1 MLFTTIFRDVN
12 VTLVCITNT
21 PTILYSASFQ
31 SGVGGE
37 GGGLGPLF
45 LNFLDL
51 LLHCSGAPYPYR
63 KLKETHEL
71 IFSWL
76 SWLAVLLMGATHD
89 DDNDNGGVA
98 QDGCHTPNNR
108 LTEACSLGLPC
119 TFLLYVIML
128 WSIDTC
134 QIRLSA
140 DQRHVIISRAQVYS
154 LSRSSVLLKLTA
166 DQVQVFD
173 WIVGSCQV
181 KLLKTELGCSEV
193 C

>member
-31 SGVGGE
+31 SGGE

-76 SWLAVLLMGATHD
+76 SWLAVLLMGAHD
-89 DDNDNGGVA
+89 GGDDGGVV
-98 QDGCHTPNNR
+98 QDGGDPPNNR
-108 LTEACSLGLPC
+108 LTETCSLSLPC
-119 TFLLYVIML
+119 TFLILACYIN
-128 WSIDTC
+128 
-134 QIRLSA
+134 
-140 DQRHVIISRAQVYS
+140 
-154 LSRSSVLLKLTA
+154 
-166 DQVQVFD
+166 
-173 WIVGSCQV
+173 
-181 KLLKTELGCSEV
+181 
-193 C
+193 